1 MHLLFISEKR
11 SIFDTMTTT
20 FIVTAGG
27 IGKRMGTDIP
37 KQFIE
42 INGLPILM
50 HTLQKLYSFNP
61 TAQFILTLPPDW
73 FDYWNEL
80 RAKHNFLIDAQLVEG
95 GEERFH
101 SIKNALEF
109 AQGDLI
115 AIHDGVRPL
124 VSFETLKRLVDGVLV
139 FKAVIPVLGI
149 KESVRLLRENQS
161 EAINRDLLKI
171 VQTPQF
177 FTKELIQQ
185 AYKSEF
191 STDFTDDASVVEK
204 SGFSVEL
211 VQGNEENLKITT
223 PLDLK
228 MAEYFLQLS

>member
-1 MHLLFISEKR
+1 
-11 SIFDTMTTT
+11 
-20 FIVTAGG
+20 
-27 IGKRMGTDIP
+27 
-37 KQFIE
+37 
-42 INGLPILM
+42 
-50 HTLQKLYSFNP
+50 
-61 TAQFILTLPPDW
+61 
-73 FDYWNEL
+73 
-80 RAKHNFLIDAQLVEG
+80 
-95 GEERFH
+95 
-101 SIKNALEF
+101 
-109 AQGDLI
+109 
-115 AIHDGVRPL
+115 
-124 VSFETLKRLVDGVLV
+124 VLV

-228 MAEYFLQLS
+228 MAEYFLPLS

>member
-1 MHLLFISEKR
+1 
-11 SIFDTMTTT
+11 MTTT

-50 HTLQKLYSFNP
+50 HTLLKLYTFDSN
-61 TAQFILTLPPDW
+61 AQLILTLPVDW
-73 FDYWNEL
+73 FDYWNNL
-80 RAKHNFLIDAQLVEG
+80 RKKHDFLIDVELVEG
-95 GEERFH
+95 GQERFH
-101 SIKNALEF
+101 SIKNALKI
-109 AQGDLI
+109 AQGDII

-124 VSFETLKRLVDGVLV
+124 VSKDTLERLVDGV
-139 FKAVIPVLGI
+139 KKYRAVIPVLGM
-149 KESVRLLRENQS
+149 KESVRMLRENQS
-161 EAINRDLLKI
+161 EAINRDLVKI

-177 FTKELIQQ
+177 FSNELIQR

-191 STDFTDDASVVEK
+191 SNEFTDDASVVEK
-204 SGFSVEL
+204 LGFSVEL
-211 VQGNEENLKITT
+211 VPGNEENIKITT

-228 MAEYFLQLS
+228 MAEYFLQIN

>member
-1 MHLLFISEKR
+1 MK
-11 SIFDTMTTT
+11 
-20 FIVTAGG
+20 
-27 IGKRMGTDIP
+27 
-37 KQFIE
+37 
-42 INGLPILM
+42 
-50 HTLQKLYSFNP
+50 
-61 TAQFILTLPPDW
+61 
-73 FDYWNEL
+73 
-80 RAKHNFLIDAQLVEG
+80 FLIDAQLVEG

-204 SGFSVEL
+204 SGFLVEL